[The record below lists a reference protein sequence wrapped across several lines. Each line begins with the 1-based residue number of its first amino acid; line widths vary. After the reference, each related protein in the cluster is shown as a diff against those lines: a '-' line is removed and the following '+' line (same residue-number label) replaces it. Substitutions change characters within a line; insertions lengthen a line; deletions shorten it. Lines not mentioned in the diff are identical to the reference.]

1 MARRKILRPLLLA
14 VIETFVYEIYFHYS
28 SSKVSYTFLSSIHID
43 AILRFRSRF
52 HLNCKHTEHTEVADL
67 LADNSLKFHFFSET
81 VPASFNISINFK
93 ELQLSVSIKIFVNQY
108 FQPYFITSYF
118 FFFLPK
124 QVSSVFS
131 ALIYNHS
138 RYQNSEYFSLI
149 EVVFIKYQ
157 FLFQNTF

>member
-1 MARRKILRPLLLA
+1 MLRPLLLA

-108 FQPYFITSYF
+108 FQPNFITSYF
-118 FFFLPK
+118 FFFT
-124 QVSSVFS
+124 QTSFFGVFS
-131 ALIYNHS
+131 IDIQS
-138 RYQNSEYFSLI
+138 FSLLELRI
-149 EVVFIKYQ
+149 
-157 FLFQNTF
+157 FQSH

>member
-52 HLNCKHTEHTEVADL
+52 HLNYKHTEHTEVADL

-81 VPASFNISINFK
+81 APASFNISINFK
-93 ELQLSVSIKIFVNQY
+93 EL
-108 FQPYFITSYF
+108 
-118 FFFLPK
+118 
-124 QVSSVFS
+124 
-131 ALIYNHS
+131 
-138 RYQNSEYFSLI
+138 
-149 EVVFIKYQ
+149 
-157 FLFQNTF
+157 

>member
-93 ELQLSVSIKIFVNQY
+93 ELQLSVSIKNFVNQY
-108 FQPYFITSYF
+108 FQPNFITSYF
-118 FFFLPK
+118 FFFT
-124 QVSSVFS
+124 QTSFFGVFS
-131 ALIYNHS
+131 IDIQS
-138 RYQNSEYFSLI
+138 FSLLELRI
-149 EVVFIKYQ
+149 
-157 FLFQNTF
+157 FQSH

>member
-14 VIETFVYEIYFHYS
+14 VIETCFHYS
-28 SSKVSYTFLSSIHID
+28 SSKVSYTFLSSIHTD

-67 LADNSLKFHFFSET
+67 FADNSLKFHFFSET
-81 VPASFNISINFK
+81 VPASFNNISINFK

-108 FQPYFITSYF
+108 FQPNFIISY
-118 FFFLPK
+118 FFLPK

-138 RYQNSEYFSLI
+138 RHQNSEYFSLI